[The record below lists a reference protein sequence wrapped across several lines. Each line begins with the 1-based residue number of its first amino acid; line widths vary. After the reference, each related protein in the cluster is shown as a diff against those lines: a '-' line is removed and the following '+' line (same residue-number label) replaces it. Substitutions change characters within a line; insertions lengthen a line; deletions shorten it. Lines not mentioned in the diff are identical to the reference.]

1 MAEWLKAADCKS
13 VSLSFVG
20 SNPTL
25 WKRGRV
31 NGNSLGSWSKV
42 KGSSPFPSLSELNLD
57 SSVG

>member
-25 WKRGRV
+25 WKRGGV

-42 KGSSPFPSLSELNLD
+42 KGSNPFPTFIYLD

>member
-25 WKRGRV
+25 WKKRWGRV
-31 NGNSLGSWSKV
+31 IGNSLDSCSKV
-42 KGSSPFPSLSELNLD
+42 KGSNPFPL
-57 SSVG
+57 